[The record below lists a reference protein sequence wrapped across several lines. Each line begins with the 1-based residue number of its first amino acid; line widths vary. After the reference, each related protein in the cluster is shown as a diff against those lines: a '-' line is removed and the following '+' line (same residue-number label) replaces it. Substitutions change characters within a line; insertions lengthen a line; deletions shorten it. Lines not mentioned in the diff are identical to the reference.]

1 MPENQKKH
9 KVTTPQHRRDL
20 FATRVRVTK
29 ILWPRWKANELVSP
43 TAFAGWHQPDLW
55 IWMRLEKD
63 AKIPRGYVSIY
74 WIPQN
79 SQNLGIFPVFKR
91 TAYQHIQ
98 YLVERTWKNCRFTSA
113 VSQTS
118 SRLGQNKKTH
128 RLHDVFG
135 PLWALSTLHELL
147 LGGIQLSDPVC
158 KFTNNNTPTVK
169 RELMGFYIYI
179 YIYYRSI

>member
-1 MPENQKKH
+1 MHPCPKIKKQKKH
-9 KVTTPQHRRDL
+9 QVTTPQHRRDL

-43 TAFAGWHQPDLW
+43 TACAGWHQPDLW

-63 AKIPRGYVSIY
+63 TKIPRGYVSIY

-118 SRLGQNKKTH
+118 SRLGQNKKPIGCTMY
-128 RLHDVFG
+128 LGLCG
-135 PLWALSTLHELL
+135 PFRHYMNCCLVAFNFQTQFAS
-147 LGGIQLSDPVC
+147 S
-158 KFTNNNTPTVK
+158 PTIIPQP
-169 RELMGFYIYI
+169 LNAN
-179 YIYYRSI
+179 